1 MLSLLFNIK
10 YLKGYKGH
18 RGLPQ
23 WLSGKESACNVG
35 DTGDLGLISELGR
48 SPGGGHGSPFQY
60 SCWENPMNRGGW
72 QATFHG
78 VAKSQTQLRDYTTT
92 MKNTE
97 KESARK

>member
-1 MLSLLFNIK
+1 MTEMLSLLFNIK

-48 SPGGGHGSPFQY
+48 SPGGGHGTPAFLPGEIPSTEEPGGLQSMGFQ
-60 SCWENPMNRGGW
+60 RVG
-72 QATFHG
+72 
-78 VAKSQTQLRDYTTT
+78 DD
-92 MKNTE
+92 
-97 KESARK
+97 